1 MGNLLPTRSE
11 TTISRSKEPT
21 VVFFDDDRAEAIL
34 STVQSDTAQTILQAL
49 MREPMSPSD
58 LAAELDMSVEN
69 ISYHLDNLQEQRLIE
84 EHDTVYS
91 EKGREMIM
99 YAVTEDPLV
108 IIFGSSENDEQ
119 LLATFSRLASVVGPI
134 GIFIAIK
141 ESLSSPLEL
150 VDFI

>member
-11 TTISRSKEPT
+11 TTISRSEDPT
-21 VVFFDDDRAEAIL
+21 VVFFDDDRAEAVL

-84 EHDTVYS
+84 EYDTVYS
-91 EKGREMIM
+91 EKGREVTV

-134 GIFIAIK
+134 GILIAVK
-141 ESLSSPLEL
+141 ESLSSPLDL
-150 VDFI
+150 FDFI